1 MEYNHK
7 QLTPETMVLVRS
19 TKTKL
24 WKCAWFRKY
33 WSSVL
38 VHCNILSNDYQHD
51 SRVLNFFLINH
62 VSW

>member
-24 WKCAWFRKY
+24 WKCASFRKY